1 MATPKPVPHHY
12 ALKTTWTGASQ
23 GTTSHYRGY
32 SREHLVE
39 FEGKPAITCSSDP
52 AFLGDPKLLN
62 PEEML
67 VAALST
73 CHMLSYLALASLEH
87 LEVVA
92 YEDSASGTMLQE
104 GTGGRFTD
112 VLLRPRVTVK
122 AGTDLTRAEAL
133 HGNAHRTCFIANSV
147 SFPVR
152 HEAEILTA
160 EES

>member
-1 MATPKPVPHHY
+1 MATPKAVPHHY
-12 ALKTTWTGASQ
+12 ALTTTWTGASQ
-23 GTTSHYRGY
+23 GPTSHYKAY
-32 SREHLVE
+32 SREHRVE
-39 FEGKPAITCSSDP
+39 FEGKPPITCSSDP
-52 AFLGDPKLLN
+52 AFLGDSKLLN

-73 CHMLSYLALASLEH
+73 CHMLSYLALAALEH

-112 VLLRPRVTVK
+112 VVLRPRVTVK
-122 AGTDLTRAEAL
+122 AGTDLARAEAL
-133 HGNAHRTCFIANSV
+133 HGDAHRTCFIANSV

-152 HEAEILTA
+152 HKAEVLMA
-160 EES
+160 EDA